1 MSSFAILKNQS
12 LITKKWQGDFSH
24 NWNILKTKDLLTKFE
39 HLSLASSEDLI
50 PSSSIDIP
58 EKKIQII
65 ILIIILISV
74 ETQLL

>member
-58 EKKIQII
+58 DSVKIIKKNPNNNINYNFNFC
-65 ILIIILISV
+65 
-74 ETQLL
+74 